1 MGVKKLNILNTKR
14 RRFLLFGIGALIILL
29 IIHGVVFAD
38 DSNSV
43 TSAINSGDMSAITN
57 HIDRFRIYHADSGM
71 IHPVRSSQYGMAEF
85 IWGIVSS
92 LYGVVDYAIWVLF
105 SSSADN
111 GLTSW
116 ITTITNGMFDYLK
129 TNILGIVFTVVVTG
143 AALIFV
149 NRGRAAGFKEFL
161 RIIGTLFL
169 AFFWF
174 ASIGNSLTKFS
185 DFADN
190 VSSELVQGVV
200 KVENKSLD
208 GNESLATLK
217 NQSDSA
223 SQAQVVR
230 ASYFTHTL
238 YPAWKLVNF
247 GVQDVN
253 REEVS
258 KFVDKGLSD
267 DEIDSL
273 VKAHK
278 EHYGY
283 MQLSNAPYQL
293 STAFAAIFPVII
305 YGLPYLAL
313 GLARWIITLLAFVL
327 ILGTPV
333 LLVVSLFPR
342 WQGAFKNGIVKIL
355 VTLIAKGLLALVLVV
370 FATVDVVVKA
380 ITSVGGNFNP
390 EGTAAVSQWMFESII
405 WAILIIVLWYFRSYI
420 VSTIT
425 GGLVN
430 TVGNNSMLNRG
441 DEYISRGGKTA
452 GQKFMNVVE
461 GGLMGAGGYFLGKRA
476 AEAEEDQ
483 KEQQRSDFKMPEEA
497 DRDYDK
503 TMRRLREDY
512 TDGSKD
518 QDDIQDSNEDESER
532 PDDKQPDLRDD
543 EILKRQSVPG
553 SYADYSENYDTNTP
567 ESDVREP
574 DNEYDAS
581 PSSSQAESNSDADY
595 YAQYSSISQAPDEQM
610 YKEFKT
616 EDSDGLLKDDEIQ
629 R

>member
-1 MGVKKLNILNTKR
+1 M
-14 RRFLLFGIGALIILL
+14 

-43 TSAINSGDMSAITN
+43 TSAITSGDMSTIAN

-161 RIIGTLFL
+161 RIIGTLLL

-190 VSSELVQGVV
+190 VSSGLVQGVV

-208 GNESLATLK
+208 GNESLITLK

-238 YPAWKLVNF
+238 YPAWTLVNF
-247 GVQDVN
+247 GVQKAQTS
-253 REEVS
+253 RLS
-258 KFVDKGLSD
+258 KFLDKNLSD
-267 DEIDSL
+267 DDVSSM
-273 VKAHK
+273 VSDKANK
-278 EHYGY
+278 EGLLKY

-333 LLVVSLFPR
+333 LLVASLFPR

-380 ITSVGGNFNP
+380 ITSVGDNFNP

-420 VSTIT
+420 VSTVT

-476 AEAEEDQ
+476 AEAEENQ
-483 KEQQRSDFKMPEEA
+483 KEQQLSDFKMPEEA

-503 TMRRLREDY
+503 TMRRLQEDY

-518 QDDIQDSNEDESER
+518 QDDIQNSNEDESER

-543 EILKRQSVPG
+543 EILKRQSVLG
-553 SYADYSENYDTNTP
+553 SYADYSEDYDTNTP

-574 DNEYDAS
+574 ENEYDAS
-581 PSSSQAESNSDADY
+581 PASSHSESNSDADY
-595 YAQYSSISQAPDEQM
+595 DAQYSSISKAPDEQM
-610 YKEFKT
+610 YNDFET
-616 EDSDGLLKDDEIQ
+616 DESDGLLKDDEIQ